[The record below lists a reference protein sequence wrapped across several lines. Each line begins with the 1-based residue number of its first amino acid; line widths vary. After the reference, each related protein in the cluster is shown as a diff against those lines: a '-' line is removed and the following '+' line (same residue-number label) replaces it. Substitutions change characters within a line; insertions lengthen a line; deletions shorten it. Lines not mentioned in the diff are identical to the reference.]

1 MKTSTLLASR
11 VALIALAPSV
21 ALGFWFGIKEAP
33 PAQEPAPHWLA
44 AEDPALVVLRSPGG
58 YQTVTRRDGGR
69 TGLYYDSGE
78 LVGQLR
84 PMAQDIAL
92 LGMGG
97 GEMLRAAWRSLP
109 HTVDSSSP
117 VQTPRLSYRLIGVEL
132 DAKTAELAVSKFHID
147 ELGVQVVVAD
157 ALDWIAVRPKASLDV
172 VMVDVYADS
181 KLPEPFRRL
190 AFFIDCARALRPSG
204 LLLMNVW
211 PRELVP
217 EVRKAMEVLFKVT
230 ERGYGPNTIL
240 LGELR

>member
-21 ALGFWFGIKEAP
+21 ALGFWFGIREAP
-33 PAQEPAPHWLA
+33 TREPAPHWLA

-78 LVGQLR
+78 LVGHLR

-92 LGMGG
+92 LGLGG
-97 GEMLRAAWRSLP
+97 GEMLRAAKRSMEA
-109 HTVDSSSP
+109 D
-117 VQTPRLSYRLIGVEL
+117 PRRRFIGVEL
-132 DAKTAELAVSKFHID
+132 DQKTAELAVSKFHVD
-147 ELGVQVVVAD
+147 ELGVVVVIAD

-190 AFFIDCARALRPSG
+190 AFFIDCARALRPGG

-217 EVRKAMEVLFKVT
+217 EVRKAMEVLFRVT
-230 ERGYGPNTIL
+230 ERSYGANTIL